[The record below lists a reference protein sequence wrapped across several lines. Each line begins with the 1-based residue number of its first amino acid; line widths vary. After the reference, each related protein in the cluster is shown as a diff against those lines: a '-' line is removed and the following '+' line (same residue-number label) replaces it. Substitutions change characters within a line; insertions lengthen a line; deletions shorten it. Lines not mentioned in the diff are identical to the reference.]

1 MVSII
6 RRTEIESLKGRTT
19 LVSIYHKLMIVLF
32 EFKAFKRKVL
42 HVLLFPEVQLEWTIS
57 RGSFATF

>member
-1 MVSII
+1 MVPII
-6 RRTEIESLKGRTT
+6 GWTEIESLESRTT

-32 EFKAFKRKVL
+32 EFKALKRKVL
-42 HVLLFPEVQLEWTIS
+42 HVLLFSKVQLEWTIT